1 MMVTCISETDWTI
14 IAGAGS
20 GRTTFSF
27 MNVASITRRAFTSPC
42 AEVSAGRG
50 SSTSTRQRPSCVWLW
65 IGFWYTQ
72 AFGTNTWQP
81 SGSRTSVN
89 DMEVL
94 RTVPVMSPPARW
106 TTSPMWKGVRQSITT
121 PVTKFSTGIFTEM
134 PMEKVIAVR
143 TEMNESMGMPI
154 WLMTMGISCIQRKNF
169 RLSTQ
174 MFTTSFLMFQTGL
187 RSMARTMRSTAH
199 TTMKNTMKRIKA
211 TITFTAVSVAADM
224 YFSQ

>member
-1 MMVTCISETDWTI
+1 MPLTT

-20 GRTTFSF
+20 GRTTFSA
-27 MNVASITRRAFTSPC
+27 VTAASITRRAFTSPC

-106 TTSPMWKGVRQSITT
+106 TTSPVRKGVEPSSTM
-121 PVTKFSTGIFTEM
+121 PDTKFSTPGLMEM
-134 PMEKVIAVR
+134 PMEKVTAVM

-154 WLMTMGISCIQRKNF
+154 WPMTMGSSCIQTKNF
-169 RLSTQ
+169 RLSTR
-174 MFTTSFLMFQTGL
+174 MFATSALIFHRGL